1 MKFTKTLLFSTATS
15 GCYTISGSATCNSFT
30 PNVTSSNTA
39 TITAVYPDLQ
49 LISQLPDEFIKS
61 NSVYTLSD
69 ISSCI
74 DPNMYVLGNQLNT
87 KMSSRWYANG
97 VLIPSNIDYPRSAN
111 YTYAKSST
119 PSYCVNFKCVVSN
132 NYTTS
137 AYSKTFPIIPDGVI
151 FVDNGVDK
159 TSKNTG
165 KTWADAL
172 TSITSALILA
182 ANQSNDIEI
191 WIKHTDENTR
201 NSIDSTQYTL
211 LSSIKINVPYNI
223 SIYGGFTGEE
233 QWKEQRTSNKY
244 TVFEFDSK
252 SIYAQSNITFDNIKF
267 NVHDSS
273 IISTTDLTFNNCS
286 CICSDNDH
294 GVWLTTLSSNK
305 IEFNNCSIR
314 SVEDNV
320 GTIIFNNCSS
330 ITDYKSNAIQYKF
343 NSCNECDCDLSE
355 TQNSTISIINCSA
368 FALKGSDLSGLIL
381 DSENSSID
389 AEGFKP
395 NNSKLNFNNSIIN
408 KVHVINTQNINAI
421 FNNCVVNN
429 PNIGSNTS
437 STYNFT
443 NCYINGGSVS
453 QTNVSAYF
461 CTISSMDINNSS
473 NMLNSLLINCKD
485 TKNVDKNKNIIVD
498 NKSVSGIFLSD
509 EDMTFKNLTF
519 KPIISP
525 KSEAC
530 TKPITISTAN
540 IVDIV
545 GNIRSDTRPTYGAYE
560 FNVTPQLVADS
571 YNMLIN
577 NKFIISAIY
586 PPINSKYVSA
596 LYTFNMYC
604 GSENTQSE
612 TINIQ
617 SETTNT
623 QTKTYTLTSDGLHI
637 FNAVVSLSTYNST
650 TDYTTDTLIDV
661 TTLTSNTITI
671 DAIKDTFYLAAS
683 GKANNNGYT
692 KDKANNNIH
701 NLISIIN
708 TVTNRYTG
716 TRIIKVID
724 PDDEFILDTP
734 IIFNNNDYRII
745 GGKFSSNGNSRL
757 ITCIDSNLHLSGC
770 TLSSGNAS
778 FSYDDNFE
786 LQLCGGGICFYAPT
800 TTKNLT
806 VESCTFKNC
815 SAINS
820 ITAPSINLDFKG
832 KGGAIYAHTLG
843 NFIES
848 NSTFTGCT
856 ALINDTIFDN
866 CTALTTDTNNMINVV
881 ES

>member
-1 MKFTKTLLFSTATS
+1 MKFTETLLFSTTTP
-15 GCYTISGSATCNSFT
+15 GCYTICGSATCSSFDHS
-30 PNVTSSNTA
+30 VKSSNTV
-39 TITAVYPDLQ
+39 TITAISPELK
-49 LISQLPDEFIKS
+49 LISQIPDEFIKS

-74 DPNMYVLGNQLNT
+74 DTNMYVLGDQLNT
-87 KMSSRWYANG
+87 KMSSKWYANG
-97 VLIPSNIDYPRSAN
+97 VLIPSNISDPRSVN

-151 FVDNGVDK
+151 FVDNTAVSSG
-159 TSKNTG
+159 TG
-165 KTWADAL
+165 MTWADAL
-172 TSITSALILA
+172 TSITDALTVA

-191 WIKHTDENTR
+191 WIKYTDENTR
-201 NSIDSTQYTL
+201 NSIGDTSYTL
-211 LSSIKINVPYNI
+211 SSSIKINVQYNI

-233 QWKEQRTSNKY
+233 QWKEQRTPNKY
-244 TVFEFDSK
+244 TVFNFDSK
-252 SIYAQSNITFDNIKF
+252 SMYIQSNITFDNIKF
-267 NVHDSS
+267 NVNDSS

-286 CICSDNDH
+286 CICNDGNR

-305 IEFNNCSIR
+305 IKFNNCSIYN
-314 SVEDNV
+314 VEDNV

-330 ITDYKSNAIQYKF
+330 ITEYKSNAIQCNF
-343 NSCNECDCDLSE
+343 NSCHECNCNLSE

-368 FALKGSDLSGLIL
+368 FALNGNNLNGLIL

-389 AEGFKP
+389 VNGFAP
-395 NNSKLNFNNSIIN
+395 NNSKLNFTNSIIN
-408 KVHVINTQNINAI
+408 NVYVTNTQNINAM
-421 FNNCVVNN
+421 FNNCIVNT
-429 PNIGSNTS
+429 PIIKSNTS

-443 NCYINGGSVS
+443 NCYINGDNKNSIIS

-461 CTISSMDINNSS
+461 CTISSIDINSSS
-473 NMLNSLLINCKD
+473 NILNSLLISCNKT
-485 TKNVDKNKNIIVD
+485 TKVDKNKNIIVD
-498 NKSVSGIFLSD
+498 SNSVSSIFLGD
-509 EDMTFKNLTF
+509 EDMTFKQLTF

-560 FNVTPQLVADS
+560 FNITPQLVADS
-571 YNMLIN
+571 YNVLIN
-577 NKFIISAIY
+577 NKFTVSAIY

-596 LYTFNMYC
+596 LYTFNMYS
-604 GSENTQSE
+604 GSENA
-612 TINIQ
+612 Q

-623 QTKTYTLTSDGLHI
+623 QTKTYILTSDGSHI
-637 FNAVVSLSTYNST
+637 FNVVVSLSTYNNST
-650 TDYTTDTLIDV
+650 DHTTKTLIDV
-661 TTLTSNTITI
+661 TVLTSNIITI
-671 DAIKDTFYLAAS
+671 NAINDTFYLAAS

-692 KDKANNNIH
+692 EDKANNNIY

-708 TVTNRYTG
+708 NVTDRYTG
-716 TRIIKVID
+716 TRTIKVIN
-724 PDDEFILDTP
+724 PDDEFILNTP
-734 IIFNNNDYRII
+734 IIFNNNDYKII
-745 GGKFSSNGNSRL
+745 GGKFISNGNSRL

-770 TLSSGNAS
+770 TLSGGNAS

-806 VESCTFKNC
+806 AKYCTFNNC

-820 ITAPSINLDFKG
+820 ITAPSIKLDFKG

-843 NFIES
+843 EFSVDDTNEFE
-848 NSTFTGCT
+848 NCT

-866 CTALTTDTNNMINVV
+866 CTALTTGTNNMINVE